1 MFLVF
6 GRERTEDKQIIYIL
20 IIHMKTDD
28 FKNILRNT
36 VNEEL
41 RKVLPELLNEYFNKS
56 DKSAVAD
63 RKSQTIP
70 IPTQQP
76 STIIDNTVK
85 KELRQYVKNPI
96 LNQILNETVVKI
108 PTDGS
113 VVSPGQYTHSAM
125 DSKEIPQSLSNVFN
139 KNYSTLLKAID
150 VKTKK

>member
-1 MFLVF
+1 MS
-6 GRERTEDKQIIYIL
+6 GRERIEDKQIIYIL
-20 IIHMKTDD
+20 IIHMKADD
-28 FKNILRNT
+28 FKKILRST

-56 DKSAVAD
+56 DKSTVSD

-70 IPTQQP
+70 ISTQQP
-76 STIIDNTVK
+76 STIIDKTVK
-85 KELRQYVKNPI
+85 KELKQYVKNPI

-113 VVSPGQYTHSAM
+113 VVSSGQYIQSAV
-125 DSKEIPQSLSNVFN
+125 DSTEIPQSLSNVFN

-150 VKTKK
+150 AKTKK

>member
-1 MFLVF
+1 
-6 GRERTEDKQIIYIL
+6 
-20 IIHMKTDD
+20 MKTDD

-63 RKSQTIP
+63 RKSQTIQ

-76 STIIDNTVK
+76 STIIDKTVK

-113 VVSPGQYTHSAM
+113 VVSSGQYTHSAV
-125 DSKEIPQSLSNVFN
+125 DSTEIPQSLSNVFN

-150 VKTKK
+150 IKTKKQI

>member
-1 MFLVF
+1 
-6 GRERTEDKQIIYIL
+6 
-20 IIHMKTDD
+20 MKTDD

-56 DKSAVAD
+56 DKSKVSE

-113 VVSPGQYTHSAM
+113 VVSSGQYTHSAM

>member
-1 MFLVF
+1 
-6 GRERTEDKQIIYIL
+6 
-20 IIHMKTDD
+20 MKTDD

-56 DKSAVAD
+56 DKSTVSD

-76 STIIDNTVK
+76 STIIDKTVK

-108 PTDGS
+108 PTDVKIASG
-113 VVSPGQYTHSAM
+113 VTLNHSKT
-125 DSKEIPQSLSNVFN
+125 SFLSLSLKVESRCRILKPLFLKVSSTLIDVSIPELKINVFVPTAT
-139 KNYSTLLKAID
+139 SS
-150 VKTKK
+150 

>member
-1 MFLVF
+1 
-6 GRERTEDKQIIYIL
+6 
-20 IIHMKTDD
+20 MKTDD

-56 DKSAVAD
+56 DKSTVSD

-76 STIIDNTVK
+76 STIIDKTVK

-113 VVSPGQYTHSAM
+113 VVSSGQYTQSAV
-125 DSKEIPQSLSNVFN
+125 DSTEIPQSLSNVFN

-150 VKTKK
+150 IKTKKQI